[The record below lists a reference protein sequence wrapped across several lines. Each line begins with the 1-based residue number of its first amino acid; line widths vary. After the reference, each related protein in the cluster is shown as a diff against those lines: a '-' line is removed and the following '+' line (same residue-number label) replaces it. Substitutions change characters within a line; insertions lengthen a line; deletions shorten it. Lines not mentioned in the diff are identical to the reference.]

1 MLCVLWLPL
10 LSRRNRRRR
19 EKTKREL
26 TEREEAKVD
35 RRVAY
40 WNFTRNRAPHWKSS
54 SNEVIAKAVFEMHM
68 QPLHLGLTKLAVSSP
83 PRGVACTSAYLDVP
97 PFPCH
102 AASSASHSGSQP
114 PHLPLTRSLTNAA
127 LWEITKTASPL

>member
-40 WNFTRNRAPHWKSS
+40 WNFTRNRAPHSKSS
-54 SNEVIAKAVFEMHM
+54 SNEKQLKHSFKCTLFTHGEANSQGNRVYH
-68 QPLHLGLTKLAVSSP
+68 SP

-114 PHLPLTRSLTNAA
+114 PHLPQCHSLARSLM
-127 LWEITKTASPL
+127 PRYGR